1 MKISDFWGKLKNYVF
16 CGLRR
21 FGVFNKKSDEE
32 FINMLYKM
40 RMKQELNLENP
51 MLFSEKLQWLKL
63 YNRRSEYTTM
73 VDKNEVKDYIASVLG
88 SKYIIPT
95 LGVWD
100 NFDDIDFDKLPNQF
114 VLKCT
119 HDSGGLV
126 ICQDKSKLNKE
137 KARKKIEK
145 SLKRN
150 YYFNSREWP
159 YKNVS
164 PKIIAEEYL
173 ENSENGLN
181 DYKIWCFNGEPIYI
195 QFISGRMGNNTYEGF
210 YDINWQLQTFSYYNP
225 KMDKMVTKPK
235 CLDEMLD
242 MSKII
247 AKDQPFVRCDFYVL
261 EDGSIRFGEIT
272 FYPMSGMQQWTP
284 VEMDRILGE
293 KVDLSYGR

>member
-1 MKISDFWGKLKNYVF
+1 MKISNFWEKLKNYVF
-16 CGLRR
+16 RGLRR
-21 FGVFNKKSDEE
+21 LGVFNKMSDEE

-40 RMKQELNLENP
+40 RMKQEVNLENP

-73 VDKNEVKDYIASVLG
+73 VDKNEVKDYVASVLG

-95 LGVWD
+95 IGVWD
-100 NFDDIDFDKLPNQF
+100 NFDEIDFEKLPNQF

-126 ICQDKSKLNKE
+126 ICKDKSNLNKE
-137 KARKKIEK
+137 KARKKIERC
-145 SLKRN
+145 LKRN

-195 QFISGRMGNNTYEGF
+195 QFISGRMGDTTYEGF
-210 YDINWQLQTFSYYNP
+210 YDTNWQLQPFSYYNP

-235 CLDEMLD
+235 CLDEMLHI
-242 MSKII
+242 SKII

-272 FYPMSGMQQWTP
+272 FYPMSGMQQWNP
-284 VEMDRILGE
+284 VEMDRILGD
-293 KVDLSYGR
+293 KIDLSYGR